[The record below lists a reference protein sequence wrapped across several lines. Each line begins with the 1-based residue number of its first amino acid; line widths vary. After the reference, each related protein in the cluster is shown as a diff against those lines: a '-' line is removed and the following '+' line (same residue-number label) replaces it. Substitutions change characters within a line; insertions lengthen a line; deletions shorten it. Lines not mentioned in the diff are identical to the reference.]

1 MAATDVNQY
10 LGNPNLKKANV
21 PVEFT
26 KKQILEYQKCM
37 GDPVY
42 FIETYMKIVS
52 LDEGLVP
59 FDMYDFQKD
68 MVRTFHDNRFTICKL
83 PRQSG
88 KSTTIIAYLLHY
100 VLFNENVNIA
110 ILANKSSTAR
120 DILGRLQ
127 LGYENLPKWLQQ
139 GVLSWNKGSLD
150 LENGSSILAAST
162 SASAIRGGSYNII
175 FLDEFAYVP
184 TSLAEEFFSSVYPT
198 ISSGKSTKV
207 MIVSTPHGMN
217 MFYKLWTDAVS
228 KKNDYIPLEVHWS
241 EVPGRD
247 EVWKEETIRNTSQ
260 GQFNSEF
267 ECEFLG
273 SIDTLISPSKLK
285 LMPFVEPIQSNADL
299 DIFERPDPSK
309 TYFLTADVSRGTSQ
323 DYSAFLVFDVTEMP
337 YKVVAKYRNNE
348 IKPIV
353 FPNILKKVAEHYNK
367 AYVLIEINDL
377 GQQVADAM
385 QFELEYD
392 NMMMVT
398 QRGRAGQVLGGGF
411 SGRGNQLGVRMT
423 KGTKKIGTSN
433 MKSLIEGDKLI
444 INDFDIISELSTFIA
459 KGKSFEAETGSHD
472 DLVMCLVIFSWL
484 ANQRYFKELTNIDVR
499 GQMFTDQKNAIEADM
514 APFGFIDNGLDDP
527 EGLDNGY
534 FDDAGVLWQPVT
546 YRKGE

>member
-1 MAATDVNQY
+1 MATDVNQY

-26 KKQILEYQKCM
+26 KEQIQEYQKCM
-37 GDPVY
+37 DDPVY
-42 FIETYMKIVS
+42 FIQEYMKIVS

-59 FDMYDFQKD
+59 FKMYDFQQN
-68 MVRTFHDNRFTICKL
+68 MVQTFHDNRFTICKL

-100 VLFNENVNIA
+100 VLFNQNVNVA

-139 GVLSWNKGSLD
+139 GVVSWNKGSLD

-217 MFYKLWTDAVS
+217 MFYKLWTDAQS

-260 GQFNSEF
+260 SQFNSEF

-273 SIDTLISPSKLK
+273 SIDTLIAPHKLK
-285 LMPFVEPIQSNADL
+285 QMPYIDPIQSNADL
-299 DIFERPDPSK
+299 DIFERPDPKK

-323 DYSAFLVFDVTEMP
+323 DYSAFLVLDVTEMP

-348 IKPIV
+348 IKPLI
-353 FPNILKKVAEHYNK
+353 FPQKILEVAK
-367 AYVLIEINDL
+367 AYNECFVLVEVNDI
-377 GQQVADAM
+377 GEQVANAM
-385 QFELEYD
+385 QFDLEYD
-392 NMMMVT
+392 NLIMASM
-398 QRGRAGQVLGGGF
+398 RGRAGQVLGGGF
-411 SGRGNQLGVRMT
+411 SGGKAQLGVRTT
-423 KGTKKIGTSN
+423 KAVKKIGCSN
-433 MKSLIEGDKLI
+433 LKQMIEDNKLI
-444 INDFDIISELSTFIA
+444 VEDFDCINELSTFIV
-459 KGKSFEAETGSHD
+459 KGSSFEADDGCND
-472 DLVMCLVIFSWL
+472 DLVACMFIFGW
-484 ANQRYFKELTNIDVR
+484 ATDQTYFKELTDNDIR
-499 GQMFTDQKNAIEADM
+499 ERMYKDQQDQLEQDM
-514 APFGFIDNGLDDP
+514 APFGFVVNGLEDENVGEMID
-527 EGLDNGY
+527 EYGTR
-534 FDDAGVLWQPVT
+534 FSPVVRT
-546 YRKGE
+546 KDSSW